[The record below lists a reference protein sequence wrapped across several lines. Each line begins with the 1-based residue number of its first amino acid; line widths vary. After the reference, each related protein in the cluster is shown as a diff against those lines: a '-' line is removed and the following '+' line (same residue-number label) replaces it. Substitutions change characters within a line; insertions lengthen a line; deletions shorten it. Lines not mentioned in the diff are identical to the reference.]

1 MEIDLTGKSALV
13 TGAGQG
19 IGLAIAEAL
28 AECGA
33 RVLAADL
40 DPSGATAARADGAI
54 VGFEVDLGVAG
65 GPESAVEATRREL
78 GAIDVL
84 VNNVGI
90 CIPRDGFLGVDDA
103 GWEKLFQV
111 NLMSAVRASRAAL
124 PAMVAAGGGAIITIA
139 SESALQPAPVF
150 SDYAVTKGSLHILT
164 KLLANEFSRAGVRC
178 NSVTPGPIRTPAW
191 GPGGVVDKLSKEWG
205 MGLEEG
211 IDHFVKE
218 VRGMPLGKIGEPEDV
233 AAMVAFLASDLA
245 KQITGSDFRVD
256 GGQVATI
263 V

>member
-1 MEIDLTGKSALV
+1 VEIDLTGRAALV

-19 IGLAIAEAL
+19 IGLAIAETL
-28 AECGA
+28 AACGA

-40 DPSGATAARADGAI
+40 RPAPAQPGGAI
-54 VGFEVDLGVAG
+54 VPFQIDLGERG
-65 GPESAVEATRREL
+65 GPEQAVSSTVSEL
-78 GAIDVL
+78 GGVDVL

-90 CIPRDGFLGVDDA
+90 CIPRDGFLSVDDD
-103 GWEKLFQV
+103 GWENLFQV

-124 PAMVAAGGGAIITIA
+124 PWMIANGKGSIITIA
-139 SESALQPAPVF
+139 SESGLQPAPVF

-178 NSVTPGPIRTPAW
+178 NSITPGPIRTPAW

-205 MGLEEG
+205 MELEAG
-211 IDHFVKE
+211 IEHFVKE
-218 VRGMPLGKIGEPEDV
+218 VRGMPLGRIGEPEDV
-233 AAMVAFLASDLA
+233 AAMAAFLASDLA
-245 KQITGSDFRVD
+245 QQITGSDFRVD

-263 V
+263 